1 MTIAFFRKASRTSAY
16 PSTATARSS
25 TTSVIRR
32 HPVRSAGVAG
42 AALLGAAVLAI
53 SLQSQ
58 APAPA
63 EMASADESAT
73 GATMQAELREEA
85 ATATVPSSTAEPAA
99 TPKSLTIDK
108 ATRIAV
114 LEPADTAPGLPDET
128 RWAATGEA
136 GADRTA
142 ARELAALLGEQ
153 QQDRDNNMDAFAQA
167 FDLGP
172 DRSATTAAIDSAP
185 YADAESGAVVA
196 VAESDVEVAALENRL
211 ASQNRDVF
219 AVTDDDVAGASAS
232 GQGIVTSY
240 VNMRAAPENDAD
252 ILKVLPERATV
263 AIVDDCPNWC
273 EVEHEGVRG
282 FVFGSFLDRQAAS
295 TVSAVDRNQ

>member
-32 HPVRSAGVAG
+32 HPVRSAGIAG
-42 AALLGAAVLAI
+42 AAVLGAAVLAI

-58 APAPA
+58 APAPT
-63 EMASADESAT
+63 EMASSDEAVT
-73 GATMQAELREEA
+73 AAAMQAEPSEEA
-85 ATATVPSSTAEPAA
+85 ASAAVPTSTAEPAA
-99 TPKSLTIDK
+99 TATSPAVDK
-108 ATRIAV
+108 ATRIALV
-114 LEPADTAPGLPDET
+114 EPADVAPELPDET
-128 RWAATGEA
+128 RWAATGQA
-136 GADRTA
+136 GSDRA
-142 ARELAALLGEQ
+142 ASRELAALLGEQ
-153 QQDRDNNMDAFAQA
+153 QQDGSNNMDAFAQA

-172 DRSATTAAIDSAP
+172 DRTTTTAAIDPAP
-185 YADAESGAVVA
+185 YAGAESGTA
-196 VAESDVEVAALENRL
+196 VAIAESEVEVAALESRL

-219 AVTDDDVAGASAS
+219 AVTDGASPG

-240 VNMRAAPENDAD
+240 VNMRAAPENDAN

-282 FVFGSFLDRQAAS
+282 FVFGSFLDRDAAS
-295 TVSAVDRNQ
+295 TVSAVEQIQ